1 MGIKM
6 YRVSLKNVSKS
17 FGEQTAVI
25 DLSLDIKNGEFIV
38 LLGPTGAGKTTTLRL
53 IAGLEKPE
61 SGTIEINGNYA
72 NEMSPAQR
80 NICFIFQQYSL
91 YPHYTV
97 YDNIAFPLRSPIH
110 NFSKEE
116 INNRILE
123 VAKMLKIDHKLK
135 NKSTLLSGGE
145 MQRVAIARALVR
157 EPLIFLMDEPLS
169 SLDAKMR
176 DELRFELKR
185 IQQDLGATIL
195 YVTHDQVEAM
205 TLADRIGVLKNGQLI
220 QVGSPREIYEKPT
233 NIYVAKN
240 LGNPGINILSTD
252 TFKLANI
259 PTEAKFIGVRPE
271 DIRISKETGTEAKIL
286 VIECLGAETSVFM
299 ETKNQTVYSLLDDSD
314 IAIQEGD
321 IVHIEAVKDNILFF
335 DKNENLIN

>member
-1 MGIKM
+1 M

-25 DLSLDIKNGEFIV
+25 DLSLDIKKGEFIV

-53 IAGLEKPE
+53 ISGLEKPE
-61 SGTIEINGNYA
+61 SGTIEINGNFA
-72 NEMSPAQR
+72 NDLSPAQR

-97 YDNIAFPLRSPIH
+97 YDNIAFPLRSPIQ
-110 NFSKEE
+110 NFSEEE

-135 NKSTLLSGGE
+135 SKSTLLSGGE

-185 IQQDLGATIL
+185 IQQELEATIL

-205 TLADRIGVLKNGQLI
+205 TLADRIGVLKNGKLVQT
-220 QVGSPREIYEKPT
+220 GTPREIYEKPSS
-233 NIYVAKN
+233 IYVAKT
-240 LGNPGINILSTD
+240 LGNPGINILPIDSFNLTD
-252 TFKLANI
+252 I
-259 PTEAKFIGVRPE
+259 PSQAKYIGVRPE
-271 DIRISKETGTEAKIL
+271 DIKINKKIGTKAKIL
-286 VIECLGAETSVFM
+286 IIECLGAETSVLM
-299 ETKNQTVYSLLDDSD
+299 EVEGENVYSLLDDSD

-321 IVHIEAVKDNILFF
+321 IVHIETVRRKVIFF
-335 DKNENLIN
+335 DKNENIIQNT